1 MTNNVGGADRAIRIV
16 LGLALLGLFFLQTG
30 NLHWIGL
37 IGIVPLMTGILR
49 WCPAYRLFGIST
61 CGSTADKAA

>member
-1 MTNNVGGADRAIRIV
+1 MTKNVGGSDRIIRIV
-16 LGLALLGLFFLQTG
+16 LGAGLLGLYFLGTG

-37 IGIVPLMTGILR
+37 IGLVPLATGILQ

-61 CGSTADKAA
+61 CGGAADKAA